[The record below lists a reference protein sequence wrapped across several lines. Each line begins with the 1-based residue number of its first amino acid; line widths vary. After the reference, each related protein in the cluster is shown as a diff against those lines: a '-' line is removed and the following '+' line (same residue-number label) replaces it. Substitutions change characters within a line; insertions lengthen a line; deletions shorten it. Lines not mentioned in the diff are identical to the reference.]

1 MDEWLARMVMVVQT
15 VGIVSISG
23 LVAYW
28 MRLRHQRKML
38 ADQRE
43 VDQLRVEVDDLR
55 SLTQAQIGELQERLD
70 FADRLLAERR
80 NPPLPGPKIPTPV

>member
-43 VDQLRVEVDDLR
+43 LDQLRAWASCSTLSSAEIRHSSAPLAASTATR
-55 SLTQAQIGELQERLD
+55 SSY
-70 FADRLLAERR
+70 
-80 NPPLPGPKIPTPV
+80 